1 MAGLMRC
8 VLMFVM
14 VAVLAVPCLAAPT
27 VKMVP
32 LSKGFGSASWGEDV
46 SKRKDFLKLRSDDG
60 VDYYVN
66 LRETYDMQGYGKPTV
81 FYGQSGGRLYAA
93 HLRLKEDASFDKLA
107 GELSRLYGPGKKMR
121 EGDTSVVRWKTGPVR
136 VKLKKDPA
144 GGVKLSFYYQPV
156 AVTLSMIQ
164 REAEPVSDELTRLLP
179 SGDTPMTV
187 PAGALP
193 PKQEDY
199 VGIDVLKYLR
209 EGSQLLK
216 LDLPKTRP
224 AQ

>member
-1 MAGLMRC
+1 MAGLIRC
-8 VLMFVM
+8 VLMILM
-14 VAVLAVPCLAAPT
+14 VAVLAVPCLAAAPA
-27 VKMVP
+27 KMSP
-32 LSKGFGSASWGEDV
+32 ITKGFGSAAWGEDV
-46 SKRKDFLKLRSDDG
+46 SRRKDFLKLRSDDG
-60 VDYYVN
+60 VDYFVN
-66 LRETYDMQGYGKPTV
+66 LRETYVMQGYGKPTV

-93 HLRLKEDASFDKLA
+93 YLRLNEDASFDKLA
-107 GELSRLYGPGKKMR
+107 GELSRLYGHGKKMT
-121 EGDTSVVRWKTGPVR
+121 EGGSSVVRWKTGPVR

-156 AVTLSMIQ
+156 AVTLSMVQ
-164 REAEPVSDELTRLLP
+164 REAEPASDELTRLLP
-179 SGDTPMTV
+179 SGLAPVQV

-216 LDLPKTRP
+216 LEKPKANP